1 MTEFS
6 LTKEEEEQ
14 LKNLDKLS
22 TSKRIE
28 LVYGIANKLNDY
40 MSDNMLEIWTSIPE
54 VNATSTE
61 EIQKA
66 MEKCENGS
74 SM

>member
-1 MTEFS
+1 MKEFS

-14 LKNLDKLS
+14 LKILDKLS

-40 MSDNMLEIWTSIPE
+40 MSNNMLEIWASTPE

-66 MEKCENGS
+66 MEKVENEGT
-74 SM
+74 

>member
-1 MTEFS
+1 MIEFS

-22 TSKRIE
+22 TSKRVE

-40 MSDNMLEIWTSIPE
+40 ISDNMLEIWTSTPE

-66 MEKCENGS
+66 MEKVEHEGT
-74 SM
+74 